1 MAQRF
6 ENAGLVLG
14 PVDGRSAAL
23 CRFAGRPGAE
33 RNTAALAVVDAA
45 LDIAEQVEGVDDVRQ
60 LMRLWKAAHVWGH
73 PAAVDVPGLRV
84 ELPQLGEANTVVAGR
99 LQNLLEQLA
108 PEQLRELGIALSVSR
123 ETVALA
129 LDLVEETAAGGRES
143 RAESMEEFLREEL
156 LNEDRIGD
164 AVDVLLLEAPGGWP
178 PLQRAALTLALVWDL
193 ADLIA
198 WAAQLSAEDS
208 LPAALLWQA
217 SGADHICASA
227 RVPLPGTDLL
237 VWAKV
242 DSEPFDGRTLW
253 SPAAPVGPWR
263 WSLDWEREDGS
274 KVYYKGGRSPSQTA
288 ARWEAQW
295 ATQKLLTDPDRA
307 KSPMTGEP
315 LILPR

>member
-33 RNTAALAVVDAA
+33 RNRAALAVVDAA

-60 LMRLWKAAHVWGH
+60 LMGLWQAAHVWGH
-73 PAAVDVPGLRV
+73 PGAVDVPGLRV

-99 LQNLLEQLA
+99 LQHLLEQLT
-108 PEQLRELGIALSVSR
+108 PEQLRELGIALSVNR
-123 ETVALA
+123 EMVALA
-129 LDLVEETAAGGRES
+129 LELAEEEAAGGRES
-143 RAESMEEFLREEL
+143 RAETMEEVLAEEL
-156 LNEDRIGD
+156 LNDDRIGD
-164 AVDVLLLEAPGGWP
+164 AVDVLLLEAPDSWP
-178 PLQRAALTLALVWDL
+178 PLQRAGLTLALVWDL

-198 WAAQLSAEDS
+198 CAAQLSVEDS

-217 SGADHICASA
+217 SGADHICASV
-227 RVPLPGTDLL
+227 RVPVPETDLL

-253 SPAAPVGPWR
+253 SQAAPLDLWG

-288 ARWEAQW
+288 ARWKAQW

-307 KSPMTGEP
+307 KSPATGEP
-315 LILPR
+315 LIIPR